1 MRRMVEVVST
11 CTVAAP
17 QESVLP
23 AVWEIK
29 NIELCEVKADV
40 VDVTKET
47 ETRGS
52 YKVRGRFAGV
62 PWRGE
67 FFYEL
72 NPKGFHSTNAAHPRK
87 GTTISGGFVVEPVSD
102 HECRV
107 IHYEQYKLP
116 LYFRPLRIPIQLYL
130 RWSMRRELGD
140 LARLVVSSA

>member
-1 MRRMVEVVST
+1 MRGRVEVVST
-11 CTVAAP
+11 RTIPAP
-17 QESVLP
+17 QERVLP

-29 NIELCEVKADV
+29 NIERCEVKADL

-52 YKVRGRFAGV
+52 YKVRGHFAGV

-72 NPKGFHSTNAAHPRK
+72 NPKGFHSTNAPRPRK
-87 GTTISGGFVVEPVSD
+87 GPTISGGFVVEPVND
-102 HECRV
+102 NECRV
-107 IHYEQYKLP
+107 IHYEQYRLP
-116 LYFRPLRIPIQLYL
+116 LFFRPLRIPIQLYL

-140 LARLVVSSA
+140 LARLVVSST